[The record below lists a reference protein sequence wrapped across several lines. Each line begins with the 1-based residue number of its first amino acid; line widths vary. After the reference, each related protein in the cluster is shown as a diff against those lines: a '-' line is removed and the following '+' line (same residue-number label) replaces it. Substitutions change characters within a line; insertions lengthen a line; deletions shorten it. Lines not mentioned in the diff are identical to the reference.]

1 MIPESFL
8 QELLSRVDIVELIS
22 KYVPL
27 KRAGKSFVAC
37 CPFHKEKSPSF
48 NVSQSKQFFHCFGC
62 GASGNAIGFLM
73 KYEDLSFPEAVHK
86 LAEMYGLQVPED
98 SGEKRRRIQAKNLY
112 DLMQEA
118 CDYYRQCLQ
127 DNSRATEYLKNRAI
141 GLSTCSRFGLGYSP
155 DSWQALQTVFGQQ
168 LYNSPQLDE
177 KNGCGLV
184 IHSENGKTYDRFRG
198 RIMFP
203 IRNRR
208 GQVIGFGARTL
219 HGDEH
224 PKYLNSPETPIYH
237 KSSEIYGLFE
247 GSDSIRER
255 KRVIVVEGYMDV
267 IQLSQAG
274 FGETVAALGTAITS
288 EHIIKLLRMVDT
300 VYFNFDGDP
309 PGQHALARAMT
320 AALPVVSDTQTLR
333 FVVLP
338 PEHDP
343 DSFIKALGVPEY
355 EKELENSL
363 TLSEFLLRNVKEG
376 LDLSSDE
383 GRSQCLARARPLITS
398 MKNAPLLRAQIVD
411 QLAMIGRTT
420 QDELLQRFG
429 LRVATRQALPLPARQ
444 QPRWKNRWL
453 TQTSQN
459 AVREIPAPVADK
471 LQIVLSYL
479 LSHPELAMEF
489 SNRIEEFAGSGSLLE
504 QEITE
509 VWRASCAG
517 EEPLTQTQVL
527 LAALSASPHIA
538 LYQSLVAREMELN
551 TPIDVA
557 RAEISTAFNRIE
569 LDKAMEESREIAS
582 SSNPDLPR
590 YQALQTRINTLKKQI
605 QTSIQAQDDAFQS
618 QEIRKREL
626 IGAPNVLR
634 KAITVKDPFA
644 S

>member
-8 QELLSRVDIVELIS
+8 QELLSRVDIVDLIG

-73 KYEDLSFPEAVHK
+73 KFEDLSFPDAVRK
-86 LAEMYGLQVPED
+86 LSEMYGLQVPED
-98 SGEKRRRIQAKNLY
+98 AGAQRRRIKAKNLF

-127 DNSRATEYLKNRAI
+127 DNSRAIDYLKNRGI
-141 GLSTCSRFGLGYSP
+141 GLATCSRFGLGYSP
-155 DSWQALQTVFGQQ
+155 DSWQALQAVFGQ
-168 LYNSPQLDE
+168 LYASPQLDE
-177 KNGCGLV
+177 KDGCGLV
-184 IHSENGKTYDRFRG
+184 IHSENGRVYDRFRG
-198 RIMFP
+198 RVMFP

-219 HGDEH
+219 NGDEH

-237 KSSEIYGLFE
+237 KGNEIYGLFE
-247 GSDSIRER
+247 GADSIRER
-255 KRVIVVEGYMDV
+255 KRAIVVEGYMDV

-274 FGETVAALGTAITS
+274 FSEAVAALGTAITS

-300 VYFNFDGDP
+300 VYFSFDGDP

-343 DSFIKALGVPEY
+343 DSLIKALGAEAY
-355 EKELENSL
+355 EKELKESL
-363 TLSEFLLRNVKEG
+363 TLSEFLLRNVKDG
-376 LDLSSDE
+376 LDLASDE
-383 GRSQCLARARPLITS
+383 GRSQCLARAKPLITS
-398 MKNAPLLRAQIVD
+398 MKNAPLLRAQILD

-429 LRVATRQALPLPARQ
+429 LRVAPRPAVALPGAGL
-444 QPRWKNRWL
+444 PRWKNRW
-453 TQTSQN
+453 QTK
-459 AVREIPAPVADK
+459 APREAIREKPAPVTDK
-471 LQIVLSYL
+471 LQVVLSYL

-509 VWRASCAG
+509 VWRAACAA

-527 LAALSASPHIA
+527 LAALSDSPHIG

-551 TPIDVA
+551 TPVDVA

-569 LDKAMEESREIAS
+569 LDKAIEESREIAT
-582 SSNPDLPR
+582 SSNPDLAR
-590 YQALQTRINTLKKQI
+590 YQALQNRINALKKQI
-605 QTSIQAQDDAFQS
+605 QVGIQAQDDAFQS

-626 IGAPNVLR
+626 AGAPNILR
-634 KAITVKDPFA
+634 KTITVKDPFA
-644 S
+644 P